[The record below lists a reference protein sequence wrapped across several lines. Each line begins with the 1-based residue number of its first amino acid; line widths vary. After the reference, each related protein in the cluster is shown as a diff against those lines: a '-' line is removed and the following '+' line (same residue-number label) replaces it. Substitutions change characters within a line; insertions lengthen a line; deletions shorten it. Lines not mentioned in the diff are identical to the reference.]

1 MTLFSTVMSGVE
13 RGKKVKVNL
22 KQKSL
27 ALNRQI
33 LIDNGENLTDM
44 ELIDEND
51 LIVLNVQNLK
61 DFDALEELYQK
72 YKHSVPSEKSLCNKP
87 YFKALSYEELSDEDM
102 IYGIPRNVAQVMLE
116 TYILVMSIKGKLIW
130 ENDKHWFW
138 QSEKDKDFV
147 LLREYI

>member
-27 ALNRQI
+27 ALNRQM
-33 LIDNGENLTDM
+33 LIENGENLTDM

-51 LIVLNVQNLK
+51 LIMLNVQNLK
-61 DFDALEELYQK
+61 GFDALEELYQR

-87 YFKALSYEELSDEDM
+87 DFKALSYEELSDEDM

-116 TYILVMSIKGKLIW
+116 TYILVMSMKGKLIW